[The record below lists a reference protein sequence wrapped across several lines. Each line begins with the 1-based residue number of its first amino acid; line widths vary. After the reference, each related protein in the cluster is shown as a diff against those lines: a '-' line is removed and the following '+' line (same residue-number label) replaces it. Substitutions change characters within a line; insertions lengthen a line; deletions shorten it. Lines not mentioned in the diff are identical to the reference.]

1 MAIGRI
7 TGSVLKSNLTRN
19 GVDLAFET
27 NLLYLDVTNSRVGIG
42 TSEPITALHVVGT
55 TTVTGA
61 LNISGALTAGSFSP
75 DTISVNNLYSTDS
88 TAIQVNDGLN
98 VQGTLTANTFVTNE
112 ISSSE
117 SSAIQIND
125 GLNVR
130 GSLTAT
136 GLVANNIT
144 YPTTDGSNGQVL
156 QTNGAGLL
164 TFADAGGGGGGN
176 NTATRQFSHLRLTT
190 SSTVIDEFDI
200 AEYRAAVYHI
210 STEDVTNSLTG
221 MTTLSVVHD
230 GSTAY
235 SNQHESNEDSTNL
248 ATFSVAISG
257 TKVQISA
264 QANAQSSHVNLR
276 LYRIA
281 LGDHHDTVA
290 NTNSKIIVTT
300 TGIGSTAVTLDQF
313 TKTDIQGAKYYILI
327 KDTAAAQY
335 QLSEMSVVHDGT
347 TVYFNDYAKVLTN
360 LNQETTFSADIS
372 GSTVN
377 LKAISGGSNT
387 GTAIMYR
394 IDLGS
399 ATKLGEYDG
408 MLYGKAGDV
417 DSSAQTVDSFDALER
432 RTAKYLV
439 TVANTDTG
447 TYQNSEITLVTDG
460 TNAYIT
466 ESVVLSGSNSLTTF
480 TADVTGGRARLRAV
494 GSPANN
500 EIYFARLSSVKPVI
514 YRATNHTA
522 DNFYLDGDN
531 ISFHDTLFDL
541 SGTTGAIILPSGSS
555 AQQPT
560 GQVGMLRY
568 NTSLGRYEKWD
579 GSSFVDILAT
589 TAAASDTSNVSLP
602 TPTTGIG
609 TTITTIDSFT
619 TGAFDSAYYY
629 AVTRDEINNE
639 THTGRYTLVHN
650 NSDAFVS
657 HSNGVQSGSND
668 QIAVT
673 ADINAGTV
681 RLRATGSSVVNSVS
695 LYRIALGDS
704 TTAGTAGNTAT
715 IINTDVDSAIEDL
728 DTWSAS
734 TYRGAKY
741 FISVNAEGITELSNL
756 EAVVVHDGSDAY
768 ITIYN
773 EINTGNNSLITLTA
787 DVSAG
792 SVRLRGTGNTP
803 NLRVT
808 MYRIL
813 LGDSETTAT
822 GDNTKTVGAS
832 SVSSSATSID
842 TFSTESFTGAQ
853 YVVVGYNSAEGAASI
868 SEVHVVTDGSDAYV
882 SSGPIVSTKGSDQLT
897 FTAALSGTTVTLS
910 AASTSGSSTTVN
922 AFRVSLLRTSAG
934 AATSETVLI
943 SPAQTIT
950 GQKTF
955 SAEVVLN
962 SISSIDST
970 AIQVNDGVNIS
981 GTLTA
986 NTFVTNNISSSES
999 SAIQIN
1005 DAVNISGSLTA
1016 NTLKTDSTATISG
1029 TLTANTIV
1037 TNDISSAD
1045 STAVQINDGVNVSG
1059 AMSVSGSYQV
1069 NGKQAVN
1076 GPAFRAYINSEQ
1088 AITSGS
1094 QQKVTFGSETF
1105 DTNSNF
1111 SSSRFTPTIEGYY
1124 QLNATVRIE
1133 GNSGTGEVMITIW
1146 KNGNE
1151 YARGTNEQGTEQGA
1165 NWYSMQVS
1173 DLAYA
1178 NGTGDYFE
1186 IYIQQGS
1193 GGNRNTT
1200 AGTNISYFSGS
1211 MIRGA

>member
-7 TGSVLKSNLTRN
+7 SGSVLKSNLTRN

-27 NLLYLDVTNSRVGIG
+27 SLLYLDVTNSRVGIG
-42 TSEPITALHVVGT
+42 TSEPSTALHVVGDT
-55 TTVTGA
+55 TITGA

-75 DTISVNNLYSTDS
+75 DSISVNNLSSADSTAIQINDAVNVSGTLTANTIQTNSLSSTES
-88 TAIQVNDGLN
+88 TAIQVNDSLN
-98 VQGTLTANTFVTNE
+98 ASGTITAASFVTHGISGNITGVNNIELNQISSNDSTAVQVADGMNVSGTLTAPTFVTNDISSGDSTAIQINDAVNVSGTLNAKIIVTNNISSEDSTAIQINDAVNVSGTLTANSGF
-112 ISSSE
+112 I
-117 SSAIQIND
+117 
-125 GLNVR
+125 
-130 GSLTAT
+130 
-136 GLVANNIT
+136 ANAIT
-144 YPTTDGSNGQVL
+144 YPITDGSNGQIL
-156 QTNGAGLL
+156 QTDGAGNLS
-164 TFADAGGGGGGN
+164 FADAGGGGGGN
-176 NTATRQFSHLRLTT
+176 NTATRQFNHLRLTT
-190 SSTVIDEFDI
+190 TSTVIDEFDI
-200 AEYRAAVYHI
+200 EEYRAAVYHI

-248 ATFSVAISG
+248 ALFSVAISG

-290 NTNSKIIVTT
+290 NTNSKIIVTN

-327 KDTAAAQY
+327 KDTTAAQY

-377 LKAISGGSNT
+377 LKAISGGSTT

-399 ATKLGEYDG
+399 STKLGEYDG

-417 DSSAQTVDSFDALER
+417 DSAAQTIDSFDALER
-432 RTAKYLV
+432 RAAKYLV
-439 TVANTDTG
+439 TVANTETG
-447 TYQNSEITLVTDG
+447 TYQNSEITMVTDG

-480 TADVTGGRARLRAV
+480 TADVSGGRARLRAA

-500 EIYFARLSSVKPVI
+500 KIYFSRLSSVKPVI

-522 DNFYLDGDN
+522 NNFYLDGDN

-560 GQVGMLRY
+560 GQSGMLRY

-579 GSSFVDILAT
+579 GTSFVDILAT

-602 TPTTGIG
+602 TPATGIG

-650 NSDAFVS
+650 NSNAFVS

-704 TTAGTAGNTAT
+704 TTAGTAGNTST
-715 IINTDVDSAIEDL
+715 IINTDVDSAIENL

-787 DVSAG
+787 DVSG
-792 SVRLRGTGNTP
+792 GLVRLRGTGNTP
-803 NLRVT
+803 NLRVS

-853 YVVVGYNSAEGAASI
+853 YVVVGYNSSEGAASI

-950 GQKTF
+950 GAKTF
-955 SAEVVLN
+955 DAPIALTVGSDPVTVANTAHIYAKDLASSAEVYVRDEAGN
-962 SISSIDST
+962 VTKISPHNAEGEWEYYSR
-970 AIQVNDGVNIS
+970 
-981 GTLTA
+981 
-986 NTFVTNNISSSES
+986 NT
-999 SAIQIN
+999 
-1005 DAVNISGSLTA
+1005 
-1016 NTLKTDSTATISG
+1016 KT
-1029 TLTANTIV
+1029 
-1037 TNDISSAD
+1037 
-1045 STAVQINDGVNVSG
+1045 
-1059 AMSVSGSYQV
+1059 
-1069 NGKQAVN
+1069 GK
-1076 GPAFRAYINSEQ
+1076 
-1088 AITSGS
+1088 
-1094 QQKVTFGSETF
+1094 
-1105 DTNSNF
+1105 
-1111 SSSRFTPTIEGYY
+1111 
-1124 QLNATVRIE
+1124 TVRINME
-1133 GNSGTGEVMITIW
+1133 E
-1146 KNGNE
+1146 
-1151 YARGTNEQGTEQGA
+1151 
-1165 NWYSMQVS
+1165 
-1173 DLAYA
+1173 
-1178 NGTGDYFE
+1178 
-1186 IYIQQGS
+1186 
-1193 GGNRNTT
+1193 
-1200 AGTNISYFSGS
+1200 
-1211 MIRGA
+1211 MIRDLEQLTGKKYIKNE

>member
-7 TGSVLKSNLTRN
+7 SGSVLKSNLTRN

-42 TSEPITALHVVGT
+42 TSEPSTALHVVGDT
-55 TTVTGA
+55 TITGT

-75 DTISVNNLYSTDS
+75 DSISVNNLSSADSTAIQINDAVNVSGTLTANTIQTNSLSSTES
-88 TAIQVNDGLN
+88 TAIQVNDSLN
-98 VQGTLTANTFVTNE
+98 ASGTITATSFVTHGASGNITGVNNIELNQISSNDSTAVQVADGMNVSGTLTAPTFVTND
-112 ISSSE
+112 ISSGDST
-117 SSAIQIND
+117 AIQIND
-125 GLNVR
+125 AVNISGTLNAKIIVTNNISSEDSTAIQINDAVNVS
-130 GSLTAT
+130 GSLTANS
-136 GLVANNIT
+136 GFIANAIT

-156 QTNGAGLL
+156 QTDGAGNLS
-164 TFADAGGGGGGN
+164 FADAGGGGGGN
-176 NTATRQFSHLRLTT
+176 NTATRQFNHLRLTT
-190 SSTVIDEFDI
+190 SSAVIDEFDI
-200 AEYRAAVYHI
+200 EEYRAAVYHI

-248 ATFSVAISG
+248 ALFSVAISG

-290 NTNSKIIVTT
+290 NTNSKIIVTN

-327 KDTAAAQY
+327 KDTTAAQY

-347 TVYFNDYAKVLTN
+347 TVFFNDYAKVLTN

-377 LKAISGGSNT
+377 LKAISGGSTT

-417 DSSAQTVDSFDALER
+417 DSAAQTIDSFDALER
-432 RTAKYLV
+432 RAAKYLV

-480 TADVTGGRARLRAV
+480 TADVSGGRARLRAA

-500 EIYFARLSSVKPVI
+500 KIYFARLSSIKPVI

-522 DNFYLDGDN
+522 DNFYLDGAN
-531 ISFHDTLFDL
+531 IQFHDTLFDL

-560 GQVGMLRY
+560 GQAGMLRY

-579 GSSFVDILAT
+579 GTSFVDILAT

-602 TPTTGIG
+602 TPTTGIA

-639 THTGRYTLVHN
+639 THAGRYTLVHN
-650 NSDAFVS
+650 NSNAFVS

-704 TTAGTAGNTAT
+704 TTAGTAGNTST
-715 IINTDVDSAIEDL
+715 IINTDVDSAIENL

-787 DVSAG
+787 DVSG
-792 SVRLRGTGNTP
+792 GLVRLRGTGNTP

-853 YVVVGYNSAEGAASI
+853 YVVVGYNSSEGAASI

-882 SSGPIVSTKGSDQLT
+882 SSGPMVSTKGSDQLT

-955 SAEVVLN
+955 TAPIALTVGSDPVTVANTAHIYAKDESASAEVYVRDESGN
-962 SISSIDST
+962 VTKISPHN
-970 AIQVNDGVNIS
+970 AQG
-981 GTLTA
+981 
-986 NTFVTNNISSSES
+986 EW
-999 SAIQIN
+999 
-1005 DAVNISGSLTA
+1005 
-1016 NTLKTDSTATISG
+1016 
-1029 TLTANTIV
+1029 
-1037 TNDISSAD
+1037 
-1045 STAVQINDGVNVSG
+1045 
-1059 AMSVSGSYQV
+1059 
-1069 NGKQAVN
+1069 
-1076 GPAFRAYINSEQ
+1076 E
-1088 AITSGS
+1088 
-1094 QQKVTFGSETF
+1094 
-1105 DTNSNF
+1105 
-1111 SSSRFTPTIEGYY
+1111 YY
-1124 QLNATVRIE
+1124 
-1133 GNSGTGEVMITIW
+1133 S
-1146 KNGNE
+1146 
-1151 YARGTNEQGTEQGA
+1151 
-1165 NWYSMQVS
+1165 
-1173 DLAYA
+1173 
-1178 NGTGDYFE
+1178 
-1186 IYIQQGS
+1186 
-1193 GGNRNTT
+1193 RNTKT
-1200 AGTNISYFSGS
+1200 GKIVRVNMEE
-1211 MIRGA
+1211 MIRDLEQLTGKTYIKNE

>member
-7 TGSVLKSNLTRN
+7 SGSVLKSNLTRN

-27 NLLYLDVTNSRVGIG
+27 SLLYLDVTNSRVGIG
-42 TSEPITALHVVGT
+42 TSEPSTTLHVVGDT
-55 TTVTGA
+55 TITGA
-61 LNISGALTAGSFSP
+61 LSISGALTS
-75 DTISVNNLYSTDS
+75 
-88 TAIQVNDGLN
+88 
-98 VQGTLTANTFVTNE
+98 NTFVTNA
-112 ISSSE
+112 ISSSD
-117 SSAIQIND
+117 STAIQIND
-125 GLNVR
+125 GLNVT
-130 GSLTAT
+130 GSLTAA
-136 GLVANNIT
+136 GLVVNGIN
-144 YPTTDGSNGQVL
+144 YPTTDGSNGQIL
-156 QTNGAGLL
+156 QTNGAGNL

-176 NTATRQFSHLRLTT
+176 NTATKQFSYNKLTT
-190 SSTVIDEFDI
+190 SSVVIDEFDI
-200 AEYRAAVYHI
+200 EEYQAAVYHI
-210 STEDVTNSLTG
+210 SAEDVTNSLTG

-230 GSTAY
+230 GTTAY

-248 ATFSVAISG
+248 ALFSVAISG

-300 TGIGSTAVTLDQF
+300 TGIGSSAATLDQF
-313 TKTDIQGAKYYILI
+313 SKTDIQGAKYYILI
-327 KDTAAAQY
+327 KDATAGQY
-335 QLSEMSVVHDGT
+335 QLSEMSVVHNGT
-347 TVYFNDYAKVLTN
+347 TVFFNDYAKVLTN
-360 LNQETTFSADIS
+360 LNQETTFSADIA
-372 GSTVN
+372 GNTVN
-377 LKAISGGSNT
+377 LKAVSGGSTT

-408 MLYGKAGDV
+408 MFYGKSGDV
-417 DSSAQTVDSFDALER
+417 DSAAQTIDSFDALER
-432 RTAKYLV
+432 RFAKYLI
-439 TVANTDTG
+439 TVANSDTG

-480 TADVTGGRARLRAV
+480 TADVSGGRARLRAA

-500 EIYFARLSSVKPVI
+500 EIYFARLSSIKPVI

-522 DNFYLDGDN
+522 NNFYLDGDN

-560 GQVGMLRY
+560 GQSGMLRY

-579 GSSFVDILAT
+579 GTSFVDMLAT
-589 TAAASDTSNVSLP
+589 TAAASDTSNIGLP

-650 NSDAFVS
+650 NSNAFVS

-704 TTAGTAGNTAT
+704 TTAGTAGNTST
-715 IINTDVDSAIEDL
+715 IINTDVDSAIENL

-741 FISVNAEGITELSNL
+741 FISVNAEGITELANL

-787 DVSAG
+787 DISGG

-842 TFSTESFTGAQ
+842 SFSTESFTGAQ

-897 FTAALSGTTVTLS
+897 FTAALSGTTVALS

-934 AATSETVLI
+934 ASTSETVLI

-955 SAEVVLN
+955 SSEVLLN

-970 AIQVNDGVNIS
+970 AVQINDGLTVS
-981 GTLTA
+981 GAFTA
-986 NTFVTNNISSSES
+986 NTIQTNNISSSES
-999 SAIQIN
+999 SAIQV
-1005 DAVNISGSLTA
+1005 DDGMNISGSLTA

-1045 STAVQINDGVNVSG
+1045 SSAIQINDGVNVSG
-1059 AMSVSGSYQV
+1059 TLNAKTLITNTISSEDSSAIQVNDAVYVGGEIAATGGWAGTVSSAGKLGGIVQAFNCERSGAGSIGGILSYGNGLATGKGLRMPFAGKLLAATVAGTAIVGTVTLDAYLNESANSSYRLTQTNVSSGGVGVTQDFQSSPLSFAAGDFLGWYQTAVPSSANGYSVSYYV
-1069 NGKQAVN
+1069 
-1076 GPAFRAYINSEQ
+1076 I
-1088 AITSGS
+1088 
-1094 QQKVTFGSETF
+1094 F
-1105 DTNSNF
+1105 D
-1111 SSSRFTPTIEGYY
+1111 
-1124 QLNATVRIE
+1124 
-1133 GNSGTGEVMITIW
+1133 
-1146 KNGNE
+1146 
-1151 YARGTNEQGTEQGA
+1151 
-1165 NWYSMQVS
+1165 
-1173 DLAYA
+1173 
-1178 NGTGDYFE
+1178 
-1186 IYIQQGS
+1186 
-1193 GGNRNTT
+1193 
-1200 AGTNISYFSGS
+1200 
-1211 MIRGA
+1211 